1 MEIQRINEI
10 VSAIPAGRWMSY
22 ADVVV
27 AAGEHPA
34 AARRL
39 NQHLIREDPPGAHRV
54 LKGDGRVADN
64 ALGDPGGVRERLEAE
79 GVMFEDDEAAAEQRM
94 RATDLPKR
102 RGRRRRRAEAT
113 AGAARGPA
121 PSKRESSPS
130 GNGAPTGKGA

>member
-10 VSAIPAGRWMSY
+10 VSVIPAGRWMSY

-64 ALGDPGGVRERLEAE
+64 ALGDPAGARERLEAE
-79 GVMFEDDEAAAEQRM
+79 GVMFEDDQAAAEQRI
-94 RATDLPKR
+94 RANDLPKR
-102 RGRRRRRAEAT
+102 RGRRRRPAPEA
-113 AGAARGPA
+113 AAAR
-121 PSKRESSPS
+121 SE
-130 GNGAPTGKGA
+130 KGA

>member
-10 VSAIPAGRWMSY
+10 VAAIPAGRWMSY

-54 LKGDGRVADN
+54 LKGDGSVADN
-64 ALGDPGGVRERLEAE
+64 ALGDPAAVRERLEAD
-79 GVMFEDDEAAAEQRM
+79 GVRFEDGRAAQEQRVRPDEATQ
-94 RATDLPKR
+94 R
-102 RGRRRRRAEAT
+102 RGRRQDARARV
-113 AGAARGPA
+113 RG
-121 PSKRESSPS
+121 
-130 GNGAPTGKGA
+130 

>member
-1 MEIQRINEI
+1 MDIARINEI
-10 VSAIPAGRWMSY
+10 VTAIPAGRWMSY

-64 ALGDPGGVRERLEAE
+64 ALGDPEDVRRQLEAE
-79 GVMFEDDEAAAEQRM
+79 GVVFEHDRASADQRV
-94 RATDLPKR
+94 REKDL
-102 RGRRRRRAEAT
+102 RGRRRRKPV
-113 AGAARGPA
+113 AAANRS
-121 PSKRESSPS
+121 PSKASA
-130 GNGAPTGKGA
+130 APTRNRAAA

>member
-27 AAGEHPA
+27 AAGEHAA

-64 ALGDPGGVRERLEAE
+64 ALGDPAGVRERLEGE
-79 GVMFEDDEAAAEQRM
+79 GVMFEEDQAAAEQRM
-94 RATDLPKR
+94 RANDLPKR
-102 RGRRRRRAEAT
+102 RGTRRRAAPEA
-113 AGAARGPA
+113 AAAR
-121 PSKRESSPS
+121 SDT
-130 GNGAPTGKGA
+130 GA

>member
-10 VSAIPAGRWMSY
+10 VAGIPAGRWMSY

-64 ALGDPGGVRERLEAE
+64 ALGDPAGVRERLEAE
-79 GVMFEDDEAAAEQRM
+79 GVMFEDDQAAAEQRM
-94 RATDLPKR
+94 RASDLRKR
-102 RGRRRRRAEAT
+102 RGRRRRPARE
-113 AGAARGPA
+113 AAR
-121 PSKRESSPS
+121 PSD
-130 GNGAPTGKGA
+130 KGA